1 VHGCDPGEAPATRI
15 RVGIAPLSRP
25 AGTGRVAKRVLGA
38 LRERGWLL
46 QADPELPSVATLV
59 AGAVRGSWWSHPKS
73 NEIYWVLEAL
83 DESPEVLAV
92 KLVKEKLTLL
102 HRALWPA
109 LVAVGGAGDRWQT
122 AGLSRAAQSLL
133 ARTRKAG
140 ALRLDRLER
149 WTAARKPGDAAR
161 ELERRLLVHSRE
173 IHTESGKHAKE
184 LESWSHFASGAGLG
198 ALPAV
203 PEARR
208 ALERAVAS
216 EGETLLPWTRR
227 PRPRARPAAVRR
239 ASAARAP

>member
-1 VHGCDPGEAPATRI
+1 
-15 RVGIAPLSRP
+15 
-25 AGTGRVAKRVLGA
+25 VLGA

-59 AGAVRGSWWSHPKS
+59 AGEPIRGSWWSHPKS
-73 NEIYWVLEAL
+73 NEIYWVLEEL

-109 LVAVGGAGDRWQT
+109 LAAVGGAAEPWQT

-133 ARTRKAG
+133 ARTRRTG

-173 IHTESGKHAKE
+173 IHTESGKHAKQ
-184 LESWSHFASGAGLG
+184 LESWSHFASGTELG
-198 ALPAV
+198 ALPTAT
-203 PEARR
+203 EARR

-216 EGETLLPWTRR
+216 EGEKLLPWTCQA
-227 PRPRARPAAVRR
+227 RPRARPSIVRR